1 MKKSLIVVWQYLRAF
16 ILIYACLY
24 AGIFL
29 ASLLP
34 ITIPGSI
41 IGMLI
46 LFVLLALQILPA
58 KWVKPG
64 CSVLIRYM
72 ALLFVPI
79 GVGVMQYYDLLSAQ
93 FGPIFVSCTISTLV
107 AFLVVSWS
115 THLVHGERNVAKRT
129 EKMMAN
135 IWWSLPLTVAV
146 FFAARKLAVRL
157 KFPLL
162 NPLLVAMVVIIPF
175 LLLTGIPYAKY
186 FQGSKI
192 LNDLLQPAVVALAFP
207 LYEQLH
213 QIRARWKSIITIC
226 LVGSV
231 VAMITGT
238 SVALLMGATPEI
250 AASIL
255 PKSVTTPIAM
265 AVGGSLGGIPAISAV
280 CVIYVGILG
289 AVLGHTLLNAMRI
302 RTKSARGLAM
312 GTASHALGTARCA
325 ELDYQEGAFSS
336 LALVICGIM
345 TSLIAPFLFPIILAV
360 MG

>member
-1 MKKSLIVVWQYLRAF
+1 
-16 ILIYACLY
+16 
-24 AGIFL
+24 
-29 ASLLP
+29 
-34 ITIPGSI
+34 
-41 IGMLI
+41 
-46 LFVLLALQILPA
+46 
-58 KWVKPG
+58 
-64 CSVLIRYM
+64 
-72 ALLFVPI
+72 
-79 GVGVMQYYDLLSAQ
+79 
-93 FGPIFVSCTISTLV
+93 
-107 AFLVVSWS
+107 
-115 THLVHGERNVAKRT
+115 
-129 EKMMAN
+129 MMAN

-175 LLLTGIPYAKY
+175 LLLTGIPYANY
-186 FQGSKI
+186 FQGSKV

-226 LVGSV
+226 LVGSL

-289 AVLGHTLLNAMRI
+289 AVLGHTLLNAMR
-302 RTKSARGLAM
+302 
-312 GTASHALGTARCA
+312 
-325 ELDYQEGAFSS
+325 
-336 LALVICGIM
+336 
-345 TSLIAPFLFPIILAV
+345 
-360 MG
+360 